1 MRGAEAVCDPAVNCA
16 NMLPPLVFLFST
28 YWSYQRNFAKVFT
41 IIGEGSYLGILPV
54 KSFTYR
60 FRS

>member
-1 MRGAEAVCDPAVNCA
+1 MRGAEAVSDPAVNCA
-16 NMLPPLVFLFST
+16 SMLPPLVFLFI
-28 YWSYQRNFAKVFT
+28 KVFT
-41 IIGEGSYLGILPV
+41 IIGEGSYLGLLPV